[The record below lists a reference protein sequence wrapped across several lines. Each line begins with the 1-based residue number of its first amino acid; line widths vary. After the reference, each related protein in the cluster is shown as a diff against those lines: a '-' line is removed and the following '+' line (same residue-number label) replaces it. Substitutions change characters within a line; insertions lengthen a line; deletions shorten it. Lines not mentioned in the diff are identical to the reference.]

1 MKLKSLARKKLRSL
15 VFSYGGLLPNQGR
28 SDSCMSGCLL
38 YCFPN
43 DLQLEN
49 HFTKEHSSP

>member
-1 MKLKSLARKKLRSL
+1 MKLKSLGRKKLRSL
-15 VFSYGGLLPNQGR
+15 VFSYGGLLRNQGR

-43 DLQLEN
+43 ADYN
-49 HFTKEHSSP
+49 DNVF